1 METSVRGY
9 LLKEIVQ
16 KNRLFTVYNAEHAVL
31 TGQKLRITIINELFA
46 NDPDIKSAFEQSI
59 FKLAFAE
66 HDNIVENI
74 DMLEENHKLAILSK
88 TDDFSKLDVL
98 LENLSIAGKF
108 NLCKSIIDA
117 IEYLN
122 SRNIYVTNLCSEN
135 MLIDSSQQ
143 VKISNPGLVNVF
155 LQSKNEDNLN
165 ILRDELVFAAPEIF
179 SCPACITQKSD
190 VYTCTAMIK
199 YIFGDNNITNAQN
212 SLDLSGVPDFLHD
225 IVRKG
230 MHQKADNRFKSSLE
244 LLNILSDSIYKNENY
259 SEQSATKN
267 SNQLHH
273 QGLSYVLPEV
283 DSIIDEQKNVDTV
296 ISDDRVEENVKSTSA
311 SQIQI
316 PKKDDKDVAQSQS
329 ARTMN
334 YHDLLAEIKA
344 EKLKKEKD
352 QTEAAANVQQVR
364 SSSYIPQKD
373 SINKNN
379 DILNK
384 KEAQRVQDS
393 QQTQKQSCNYPQQSY
408 TNSNQSQNKTQY
420 FNQTNKQDNPSVKI
434 NTNSIVIIGFISFVF
449 AIVLPF
455 VGFVLAI
462 VGLSQIPKNKRK
474 LTLLKRK
481 LTTSEKTNQSIGVG
495 FCIIALIIS
504 VVRLIMW
511 FVSVVVI

>member
-31 TGQKLRITIINELFA
+31 TGQKLRITIINEMFA
-46 NDPDIKSAFEQSI
+46 NDPDIKSAFDQSI

-66 HDNIVENI
+66 HDNIVANI

-88 TDDFSKLDVL
+88 TDNFSKLNVL
-98 LENLSIAGKF
+98 LENLSIDGKF
-108 NLCKSIIDA
+108 NLCKRIIDA

-122 SRNIYVTNLCSEN
+122 SRNIYVTNLCPDN

-199 YIFGDNNITNAQN
+199 YIFGDRNITNAQN
-212 SLDLSGVPDFLHD
+212 SLDLSGIPDFLHN
-225 IVRKG
+225 IVEKG

-244 LLNILSDSIYKNENY
+244 LLNILSDSIYKNELY
-259 SEQSATKN
+259 SEQSAIKN
-267 SNQLHH
+267 SNHLHH
-273 QGLSYVLPEV
+273 QSLSYVLPEV
-283 DSIIDEQKNVDTV
+283 DSIIDEHKNVDTV
-296 ISDDRVEENVKSTSA
+296 ISDDRVEEDVQSTNA
-311 SQIQI
+311 SQTQI
-316 PKKDDKDVAQSQS
+316 PKKDDKDLAQSQS
-329 ARTMN
+329 AKTMN

-352 QTEAAANVQQVR
+352 QIEVAAKVQQER
-364 SSSYIPQKD
+364 SRSYIPQKD

-384 KEAQRVQDS
+384 KEAQRVQES
-393 QQTQKQSCNYPQQSY
+393 QQNQKPSY
-408 TNSNQSQNKTQY
+408 INSNQHQNKTQY
-420 FNQTNKQDNPSVKI
+420 YNHTNKRDNPSASI
-434 NTNSIVIIGFISFVF
+434 NTNSIVIIGFVSFIF

-455 VGFVLAI
+455 VGLVLAI

-474 LTLLKRK
+474 LALLKRK
-481 LTTSEKTNQSIGVG
+481 LTTTEKTNQSIGVV
-495 FCIIALIIS
+495 FCIIALVIS
-504 VVRLIMW
+504 VIRLIIW
-511 FVSVVVI
+511 FVSILVI